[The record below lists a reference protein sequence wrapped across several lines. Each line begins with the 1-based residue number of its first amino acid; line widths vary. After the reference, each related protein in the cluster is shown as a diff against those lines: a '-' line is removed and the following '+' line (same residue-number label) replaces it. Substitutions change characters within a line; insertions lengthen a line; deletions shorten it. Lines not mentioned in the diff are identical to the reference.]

1 MPIVNGQKMAC
12 QPCIR
17 GHRSTK
23 CTHGGDRMLVPV
35 RKPGRPLSTCPH
47 PPGKD
52 CQCRNVT
59 AAIPKG
65 VACRCGGSQGV
76 KPNGTPTLV
85 KAEPSE
91 NAPLS
96 PTKQASFRVQKPAT
110 KPNRKQSL
118 DASVA
123 LQRMD
128 SNNLNLQNGANEYLA
143 QSANGVTS
151 SNWGSFVSPLQN
163 GANPYSTYPS
173 MTSRLEGTMDSS
185 ILHINGGLA
194 DIAPNLSSGNGIS
207 DHSTVSSGTLTP
219 GTSDSPYHTP
229 TSSNGEPSQELSLE
243 PPGSC
248 CSQRMQQPQQVPNR
262 MQFQGHLQSGPRE
275 SPNMM
280 GYAPQVTIRNGSM
293 MEQVPTQVTVNQQ
306 LYTVNNYAQAGLF
319 SDNLSFGTP
328 QLPLQQAQWE
338 QLMANF
344 MPQAGSNE
352 GGPSYTNHV
361 CDCGPGCECLGC
373 ASHPYN
379 QVSIQYVREA
389 MALQESLSNGSLDTP
404 TPIADPPLVGE
415 ASPPPTHSPAE
426 TESPGANE
434 LNLSP
439 SEFLF
444 VDYGSGICGCGDD
457 CACVNC
463 MIHRDPLDHKM
474 TGHGI
479 GGLHDKTPN

>member
-1 MPIVNGQKMAC
+1 
-12 QPCIR
+12 
-17 GHRSTK
+17 
-23 CTHGGDRMLVPV
+23 MLVPV

-47 PPGKD
+47 PPGKS
-52 CQCRNVT
+52 CQCRSVT

-65 VACRCGGSQGV
+65 STCRCGGSQGI
-76 KPNGTPTLV
+76 KTNGTPTLV
-85 KAEPSE
+85 KAEPPD

-96 PTKQASFRVQKPAT
+96 PAKQASFRVQKPAA
-110 KPNRKQSL
+110 KPTRKQST

-128 SNNLNLQNGANEYLA
+128 ANNLNLQNGASEYLA
-143 QSANGVTS
+143 SNGNANGNANGNGNGVVH
-151 SNWGSFVSPLQN
+151 SNWGSYVQPLQN

-173 MTSRLEGTMDSS
+173 MTSRLEGPMGSS
-185 ILHINGGLA
+185 ILHINGGLN
-194 DIAPNLSSGNGIS
+194 DIVPSIPSGNGIS

-229 TSSNGEPSQELSLE
+229 TSSTGDPAQELTLE

-248 CSQRMQQPQQVPNR
+248 CSRRPQQPQQMPTQ
-262 MQFQGHLQSGPRE
+262 MHFQGHIQNGSRE
-275 SPNMM
+275 TTNMM
-280 GYAPQVTIRNGSM
+280 GYGHQVTMGNGTM
-293 MEQVPTQVTVNQQ
+293 MEQVPGQVAVNQQ
-306 LYTVNNYAQAGLF
+306 LYPVNNYAQQDLY
-319 SDNLSFGTP
+319 SDHLVFGTP

-338 QLMANF
+338 QLMANLL
-344 MPQAGSNE
+344 PQSN
-352 GGPSYTNHV
+352 GGPGYTNHV

-389 MALQESLSNGSLDTP
+389 MALQESMSSGSANTP
-404 TPIADPPLVGE
+404 TPIADPSLVGE
-415 ASPPPTHSPAE
+415 ASPPPNNNSPAE
-426 TESPGANE
+426 ADSPGANE

-444 VDYGSGICGCGDD
+444 VDYGSGMCGCGDD

-463 MIHRDPLDHKM
+463 MIHRDPA
-474 TGHGI
+474 GHGI
-479 GGLHDKTPN
+479 GGLHDDKTPN